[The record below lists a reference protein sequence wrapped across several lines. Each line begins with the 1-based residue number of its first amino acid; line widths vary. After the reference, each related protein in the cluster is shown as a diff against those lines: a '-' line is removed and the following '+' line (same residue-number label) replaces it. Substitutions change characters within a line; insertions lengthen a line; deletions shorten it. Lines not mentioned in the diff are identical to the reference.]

1 MKFVEVGNRPSRKKF
16 FNITRYLMLRLASKV
31 KTWEQLLPL
40 VVVVVDIVAAEFS
53 HNMKHLVV
61 KLILKGPFPPEC
73 IFTPLKDNHGA
84 IAKLHVEEVRSHP
97 LPAA

>member
-1 MKFVEVGNRPSRKKF
+1 MKFVEVGNKPSRKKF

-40 VVVVVDIVAAEFS
+40 VVAEFS

-61 KLILKGPFPPEC
+61 KLILKGPFPPDC
-73 IFTPLKDNHGA
+73 I
-84 IAKLHVEEVRSHP
+84 
-97 LPAA
+97 

>member
-1 MKFVEVGNRPSRKKF
+1 MKFVEVGNKPSRKKF

-40 VVVVVDIVAAEFS
+40 VVAEFS

-61 KLILKGPFPPEC
+61 KLILKGPFPPDC
-73 IFTPLKDNHGA
+73 IFTPLKVNHGA
-84 IAKLHVEEVRSHP
+84 TAKLHVEEVRSHP